1 VDWQKRDNEMKEENK
16 MKDKNKYSIRG
27 TVTSEQ
33 DGQGVSNLKVEAWD
47 KDLIIDDLLGSAKTD
62 KTGRFALEFDSSY
75 YKELCFDRK
84 PDIYFKVY
92 KGEELVCS
100 TEDSVLWNV
109 AKPDIDIILNVDMT
123 HTIKKEQLTVS
134 GKIITNEGVPAR
146 GLRVVAA
153 DKNPGYDVVLGESIT
168 DDSGDYTIT
177 YSSGI
182 LQKSG
187 KQEADIEIKVLDQED
202 PEKTYGTSSIH
213 YNADKDEIINL
224 ILQTRPV
231 EKLSEFQQIT
241 SDLKHYLGDRSL
253 QDLQENKERQDI
265 SYLANKTGWDARL
278 VAMISLAEKYSSDTG
293 IPAEFYYA
301 LFRAGIP
308 TDEDKLYRLKADT
321 VTRILKKA
329 AEENI
334 IPASMQS
341 QIPQHLSTFIE
352 TGKTQLLEK
361 AVPVGVSTFKDMLS
375 VSLPDPSKQEE
386 FLDLFYHHNGDRNS
400 FWTEVE
406 EKFGEETAT
415 RLQLDGKLGYLTL
428 NNAELI
434 NKFHAEN
441 MIQNNPLELIQN
453 GLYKAE
459 TWEQVLGSNIQVP
472 EDIPGETAQ
481 EKKKNYIDSM
491 VLQLKTSYP
500 TAVVA
505 EMVNNQELNLSGGNS
520 VKNEVYTFFRDTRD
534 TFEIGK
540 YPVEQFIKDNHLEL
554 SSGAL
559 EEVKRLQRVYQVS
572 PSDNAMKVLLG
583 KNLDSAHSIVQYDE
597 QEFLETFGDELGG
610 ETAAK
615 LTYGKAHQVHSTIL
629 NLTVSALT
637 YRNNPKP
644 YVLSGIRKKED
655 ESPDKLER
663 SALSRSLAE
672 EGAEPDLV
680 DYPVLEELFGAL
692 DYCNCEH
699 CRSVLSPA
707 AYLVDLLHLIN
718 LQDFM
723 QGEDNLNLNP
733 PYEGKNP
740 FGILMKRRPD
750 IEHIQLTC
758 ENTNTILP
766 YIDIVNEIL
775 EFYVVHN
782 SIEGFEGYN
791 VEDDS
796 DADLLADPRFVNED
810 AYTDKLNQK
819 VYPFNLPYNYYL
831 ETLRLYY
838 RYLKVPLHE
847 VMETLRKDDRLD
859 TSEGPDEPPYG
870 WRDIYNEYLLISPKE
885 YEILTDS
892 SASNLPLYFGENDS
906 MNFDD
911 FNNEYSNAKT
921 FSRKTGITYK
931 QLVEIIKTRFINPDN
946 EILLQAPKG
955 DNRDC
960 GFDTLEF
967 RYSSEDGRLT
977 RLKEIDY
984 WRLLRFIRLWRKLG
998 LSIVET
1004 DKVITALYKSE
1015 ETEEEDSDIDEKTKL
1030 DNGFKGLLIK
1040 IAHVMKIKEKLN
1052 IKRKSK
1058 FRELLNIWATV
1069 DVPGND
1075 SLALQ
1080 SAFNLTS
1087 DELSLIL
1094 EDVGWDGTYPVD
1106 SEKISK
1112 IYGYSFLSKVL
1123 KLSIQEIIFSK
1134 TVSGLDPFH
1143 ELEDVHPHMLKFI
1156 ELVQLIKQSGF
1167 KIMTLGYFLRHEDV
1181 TGKASPSLDSVLA
1194 FAKTLKDGLVRIEQ
1208 EHQVE
1213 DDPNGEITRS
1223 KMALLY
1229 DKNVVDQFFGIL
1241 TGTYEFSVDYSHPV
1255 EKLEKNLEINDKIS
1269 YDHLKKRLIYRGIM
1283 SEEEKDGFRDA
1294 EDATDE
1300 FKEAVDGLYDKGQN
1314 FFERFPD
1321 LKAPYDTYT
1330 NYSGP
1335 DNEKFKETLNV
1346 LLLELK
1352 KKLKHLFIKQTLGS
1366 SLNIDLNMMTQL
1378 LEEESVMHSTF
1389 DKDKPAIEDFL
1400 KLEEN
1405 GGHDFKFYL
1414 EVPDNGNYNFYIENN
1429 TGANVTLSING
1440 LEITG
1445 SVTDQI
1451 WQNHEAIELA
1461 AGKLYL
1467 FDLQIAGVTDKPVIK
1482 WQYKGIDRETIP
1494 IKYIYPCD
1502 VIRSFTN
1509 IYTRVL
1515 KAAALV
1521 AGLKLGEEEIR
1532 FFSANPDFQVNEQG
1546 FMNAI
1551 PFSPNP
1557 DKNRVTDLF
1566 TKMMKLFRYIKL
1578 KESLNIED
1586 QSLVAIFKDPDAK
1599 NEEDESLLLKVTGLN
1614 QAAMDELLSRFDWKH
1629 TDLSDPDKFS
1639 RMKEAMDVIKKFG
1652 VPAAQLL
1659 SWTTHKPVPETV
1671 EDVQAALRAKYGQ
1684 SSWQETLQSINDKL
1698 REQRRDALVS
1708 YILHR
1713 MQQKEETRG
1722 IDTPDKLYEYFL
1734 IDVEMDPCMKTS
1746 RIKQAI
1752 STVQLF
1758 IQRCLMN
1765 LEKNVSPS
1773 SIKVRQW
1780 EWMKRYRVWEANRKV
1795 FLYPENWLEPE
1806 LRDNKSPFF
1815 QDLESELLQ
1824 ADITDELAEKALLNY
1839 LEKLDEVSKL
1849 EISGMCR
1856 QEPETG
1862 NSVEEILHVFG
1873 RTTGASRKYFYRRLE
1888 GGHWTPWEKVDVD
1901 IEDNPILPVVWQGRL
1916 FLFWLNIV
1924 KKGKGKGLTGAGRA
1938 TNLRRNDLSQEIQE
1952 TIEINLSWSEYYNN
1966 KWQPRK
1972 TSDFDNPVKFEEI
1985 DSKYFPSLILSIFS
1999 NIGENG
2005 ELYINI
2011 ANTNISKYE
2020 GQFILHDKHSTPKP
2034 VNGELT
2040 APKEPP
2046 RWRQELASP
2055 DIQEYFGF
2063 SYYTSGSDE
2072 VESHP
2077 LIKLTDSFGVLQM
2090 KPKTNYNLVESS
2102 FFYQDSRHVFFVRVD
2117 ELESFFLDENFGDLL
2132 IPNINIQWQWQQQFE
2147 LSVVWEKPEI
2157 EIPGI
2162 HVDLSGAWNAI
2173 PLSFDPWDGYNRID
2187 KIWTNENPFNF
2198 DGESIWTNGSLYY
2211 NSNNNKNS
2219 LSGFEEINQI
2229 KY

>member
-1 VDWQKRDNEMKEENK
+1 MKEKEN
-16 MKDKNKYSIRG
+16 YRIRG
-27 TVTSEQ
+27 TVTGKQ
-33 DGQGVSNLKVEAWD
+33 DGQGIANLRVEAWD
-47 KDLIIDDLLGSAKTD
+47 KDLIIDDLLGSTKTD
-62 KTGRFALEFDSSY
+62 KTGGFALEFDSSY

-109 AKPDIDIILNVDMT
+109 TEPDIDIIIKVDMT
-123 HTIKKEQLTVS
+123 HTIKKEQFTVS
-134 GKIITNEGVPAR
+134 GKIVTNEGVPAR
-146 GLRVVAA
+146 GLKVIAV
-153 DKNPGYDVVLGESIT
+153 DKNPGCDVILGESVT
-168 DDSGDYTIT
+168 NDSGDYIIT

-187 KQEADIEIKVLDQED
+187 KQMADIEIKVLD
-202 PEKTYGTSSIH
+202 PENPAKIYGTSSIH
-213 YNADKDEIINL
+213 YNAGSDEKINL
-224 ILQTRPV
+224 ILQTQPV

-241 SDLKHYLGDRSL
+241 SDLKHHLGDRSL
-253 QDLQENKERQDI
+253 QDLQEDKERQDI

-278 VAMISLAEKYSSDTG
+278 VAMTSLAEKYSSDTG

-308 TDEDKLYRLKADT
+308 TDEDQLYRLKAET
-321 VTRILKKA
+321 VKRTWEKA
-329 AEENI
+329 VAENI
-334 IPASMQS
+334 ITASMQS
-341 QIPQHLSTFIE
+341 QIPQHLATFIE

-361 AVPVGVSTFKDMLS
+361 AIPVGVSTFKDMLA
-375 VSLPDPSKQEE
+375 VSLPDSSKQEE
-386 FLDLFYHHNGDRNS
+386 FLELFYHHNGDRNS
-400 FWTEVE
+400 FWTAVE
-406 EKFGEETAT
+406 QKFGVETAT

-434 NKFHAEN
+434 NKFHTEN
-441 MIQNNPLELIQN
+441 VIQNNPLELIQN

-459 TWEQVLGSNIQVP
+459 TWEQLLSSDIQVP
-472 EDIPGETAQ
+472 KDIPGETAQ

-491 VLQLKTSYP
+491 VFQLKTSYP

-505 EMVNNQELNLSGGNS
+505 EMVNNEEFKMSGENS
-520 VKNEVYTFFRDTRD
+520 VKDEVYTFFLDTRD

-540 YPVEQFIKDNHLEL
+540 YPVEQFIKDNNLEL

-559 EEVKRLQRVYQVS
+559 NEVKRLQRVYQVS
-572 PSDNAMKVLLG
+572 PSDNAMKVLLE

-597 QEFLETFGDELGG
+597 QEFLEAFGDELGG

-615 LTYGKAHQVHSTIL
+615 FTYAKAHQIRSTIL
-629 NLTVSALT
+629 NLTVSAFT
-637 YRNNPKP
+637 YQNNPKP
-644 YVLSGIRKKED
+644 YVISGFSKKED
-655 ESPDKLER
+655 ENPINPER
-663 SALSRSLAE
+663 STSLVSFEEERAE
-672 EGAEPDLV
+672 LDLV

-692 DYCNCEH
+692 DYCTCEH

-718 LQDFM
+718 LDDFM
-723 QGEDNLNLNP
+723 VEEGNLNLKP
-733 PYEGKNP
+733 PYEEKNP

-758 ENTNTILP
+758 ENTNTVLP
-766 YIDIVNEIL
+766 YVDIVNEIL
-775 EFYVVHN
+775 EFYAVHD

-791 VEDDS
+791 VEEDTNT
-796 DADLLADPRFVNED
+796 DLLADPRFGNESES
-810 AYTDKLNQK
+810 AYTDILNQQ

-831 ETLRLYY
+831 EALRLYFDH
-838 RYLKVPLHE
+838 LKVPLYE
-847 VMETLRKDDRLD
+847 AMEKLRVNDDLDID
-859 TSEGPDEPPYG
+859 TSVPDPPPYT
-870 WRDIYNEYLLISPKE
+870 WRDIYNEYLIISPEE

-892 SASNLPLYFGENDS
+892 SASNLPLYFGEDGD

-931 QLVEIIKTRFINPDN
+931 QVVEIIKTRFINPDK
-946 EILLQAPKG
+946 EIFLQAPKG

-967 RYSSEDGRLT
+967 RYSSEDGRLS

-998 LSIVET
+998 LSIDET
-1004 DKVITALYKSE
+1004 DKVITALYRNPAE
-1015 ETEEEDSDIDEKTKL
+1015 GDSDIVKM
-1030 DNGFKGLLIK
+1030 DNGFKSLIIK

-1052 IKRKSK
+1052 IKRKSD
-1058 FRELLNIWATV
+1058 FLELLNIWATV

-1080 SAFNLTS
+1080 AAFNLTS

-1094 EDVGWDGTYPVD
+1094 EDIGLADWDGTSIFD
-1106 SEKISK
+1106 SEQISK
-1112 IYGYSFLSKVL
+1112 IYGYSFLSKSL
-1123 KLSIQEIIFSK
+1123 KLSIQEIILLK

-1143 ELEDVHPHMLKFI
+1143 ELEDVHPHMLQFI

-1181 TGKASPSLDSVLA
+1181 TGKASPSLDSVLS
-1194 FAKTLKDGLVRIEQ
+1194 FAKTLKDGLVKIEQ
-1208 EHQVE
+1208 EHRVE

-1241 TGTYEFSVDYSHPV
+1241 TGTYEFSVDYSHPG
-1255 EKLEKNLEINDKIS
+1255 EELEENLEINDKIS

-1283 SEEEKDGFRDA
+1283 SEDEKDGFRDA

-1300 FKEAVDGLYDKGQN
+1300 FKEAVNGLYDKGQD
-1314 FFERFPD
+1314 FFIRFPD

-1352 KKLKHLFIKQTLGS
+1352 EKLKRLFIKQTLGS
-1366 SLNIDLNMMTQL
+1366 SLNIDLNIISQL
-1378 LEEESVMHSTF
+1378 LEEESVMHSTI
-1389 DKDKPAIEDFL
+1389 DKNKPAIEDFL
-1400 KLEEN
+1400 KLGDN
-1405 GGHDFKFYL
+1405 GGPDFKFYL

-1429 TGANVTLSING
+1429 TGAAITLSING

-1445 SVTDQI
+1445 SVSDQI
-1451 WQNHEAIELA
+1451 WQNHDAIELT

-1467 FDLQIAGVTDKPVIK
+1467 FDLENAGVTDTPVIK
-1482 WQYKGIDRETIP
+1482 WQYEGIDRESIP
-1494 IKYIYPCD
+1494 VNYIYAYD
-1502 VIRSFTN
+1502 VIRNFNN
-1509 IYTRVL
+1509 IYIRIL
-1515 KAAALV
+1515 KAAALL
-1521 AGLKLGEEEIR
+1521 AGLKLREEEIR
-1532 FFSANPDFQVNEQG
+1532 FFSTNLQVDGRG

-1557 DKNRVTDLF
+1557 DKNQVTDLF

-1586 QSLVAIFKDPDAK
+1586 QTLVAIFKDPVAK
-1599 NEEDESLLLKVTGLN
+1599 NEEDESLLLKVTGWN
-1614 QAAMDELLSRFDWKH
+1614 QETTDELLSRFDWRQA
-1629 TDLSDPDKFS
+1629 DLSDPDKFL
-1639 RMKEAMDVIKKFG
+1639 RMKEAIDVVMKFG

-1659 SWTTHKPVPETV
+1659 SWTTHEPVPKTV
-1671 EDVQAALRAKYGQ
+1671 EAVQASLRAKYGQ

-1698 REQRRDALVS
+1698 RKQRRDALVS
-1708 YILHR
+1708 YILHIMR
-1713 MQQKEETRG
+1713 QKEETRG
-1722 IDTPDKLYEYFL
+1722 IDTPDKLFEYFL

-1773 SIKVRQW
+1773 SIKVKQW

-1839 LEKLDEVSKL
+1839 LEKLDEVAKL
-1849 EISGMCR
+1849 EISAMCR
-1856 QEPETG
+1856 QESETG
-1862 NSVEEILHVFG
+1862 NSSEEILHVFG
-1873 RTTGASRKYFYRRLE
+1873 RTTGASGKYFYRRLE
-1888 GGHWTPWEKVDVD
+1888 GGHWTPWEKVDLD

-1924 KKGKGKGLTGAGRA
+1924 KKGKGKRLTGGESAKEMK
-1938 TNLRRNDLSQEIQE
+1938 NDDLSQEIQE
-1952 TIEINLSWSEYYNN
+1952 TIEINLSWSEYYNH
-1966 KWQPRK
+1966 KWQRRK
-1972 TSDFDNPVKFEEI
+1972 TSDFDNPIKFGEFKPYHFFR
-1985 DSKYFPSLILSIFS
+1985 SNLSIFS
-1999 NIGENG
+1999 YIGDNG
-2005 ELYINI
+2005 ELNINI
-2011 ANTNISKYE
+2011 NYDEHK
-2020 GQFILHDKHSTPKP
+2020 GQFILHDKHRATKME
-2034 VNGELT
+2034 NYKITKLQ
-2040 APKEPP
+2040 EPP
-2046 RWRQELASP
+2046 RWRCSFALDSNLKF
-2055 DIQEYFGF
+2055 IFEYH
-2063 SYYTSGSDE
+2063 SRESG
-2072 VESHP
+2072 V
-2077 LIKLTDSFGVLQM
+2077 TDSHQIVEGTDPFCILQM
-2090 KPKTNYNLVESS
+2090 KPNKKYNLIEDP
-2102 FFYQDSRHVFFVRVD
+2102 FFYQDIRHVFFVKVE
-2117 ELESFFLDENFGDLL
+2117 ELDPLILDKNFGDLL
-2132 IPNINIQWQWQQQFE
+2132 IPGANIQWHQQFE
-2147 LSVVWEKPEI
+2147 FPALVKEGII
-2157 EIPGI
+2157 ETPGI
-2162 HVDLSGAWNAI
+2162 HDKLPGTGLASPGI
-2173 PLSFDPWDGYNRID
+2173 LDFQDKHNRID
-2187 KIWTNENPFNF
+2187 KVMWNDKTVTFGNEAIGP
-2198 DGESIWTNGSLYY
+2198 NGSSHYNLY
-2211 NSNNNKNS
+2211 NNKKDIS
-2219 LSGFEEINQI
+2219 DFEMVNIT
-2229 KY
+2229 KS